1 VADYVGTSARR
12 TGLLRYWSKEITN
25 FSEQQSIVQD
35 ILLRRALTMNPDYAA
50 YIRDLFYMF
59 REAAAEAQ
67 QDKVRCP
74 NEARYHEGREMAYVE
89 ALLRMQ
95 SQADA
100 FMIPREDVGL
110 AEFDPLKDPLEP
122 PKPSRDL

>member
-1 VADYVGTSARR
+1 M
-12 TGLLRYWSKEITN
+12 
-25 FSEQQSIVQD
+25 
-35 ILLRRALTMNPDYAA
+35 MNSDYAD

-67 QDKVRCP
+67 RDKKTRP
-74 NEARYHEGREMAYVE
+74 EEAAYHEGREMAYVE
-89 ALLRMQ
+89 VLLRMQ

-110 AEFDPLKDPLEP
+110 SGFDPLKDPLEP
-122 PKPSRDL
+122 PKPGRSH

>member
-1 VADYVGTSARR
+1 MKSYSGNGFDMS
-12 TGLLRYWSKEITN
+12 
-25 FSEQQSIVQD
+25 
-35 ILLRRALTMNPDYAA
+35 PDYAA
-50 YIRDLFYMF
+50 YIRDLFYLF

-67 QDKVRCP
+67 RDKTSLP
-74 NEARYHEGREMAYVE
+74 EEARYHEGREMAYVE

-110 AEFDPLKDPLEP
+110 AGFDPLKDPLGP
-122 PKPSRDL
+122 PKPGRNL

>member
-1 VADYVGTSARR
+1 
-12 TGLLRYWSKEITN
+12 
-25 FSEQQSIVQD
+25 
-35 ILLRRALTMNPDYAA
+35 MNPDYAA

-67 QDKVRCP
+67 RDKKSRP
-74 NEARYHEGREMAYVE
+74 EEAPYHEGRETAYVE

-100 FMIPREDVGL
+100 FMIPREDLGVSG
-110 AEFDPLKDPLEP
+110 FDPLKDPLEP
-122 PKPSRDL
+122 TKPRSGR